1 MSIFKETSAWL
12 DLYFKGKIPNF
23 TPKYKIDNLTPF
35 RQEVIDIMKNIPYGK
50 TITYNDIAK
59 SIAQKRNISKMS
71 SQAVGGAVG
80 WNPICITIPC
90 HRVVGTNGN
99 LTGYGGGLNNKIELL
114 KIEKNNMQDF
124 HLPKI

>member
-1 MSIFKETSAWL
+1 
-12 DLYFKGKIPNF
+12 
-23 TPKYKIDNLTPF
+23 
-35 RQEVIDIMKNIPYGK
+35 MKNIPYGK

-80 WNPICITIPC
+80 RNSICITIPC

-99 LTGYGGGLNNKIELL
+99 LTGYVGGLNNKIALL
-114 KIEKNNMQDF
+114 KIEKNNMQKF
-124 HLPKI
+124 HLPKIR

>member
-1 MSIFKETSAWL
+1 
-12 DLYFKGKIPNF
+12 
-23 TPKYKIDNLTPF
+23 
-35 RQEVIDIMKNIPYGK
+35 MKNIPYGK

>member
-1 MSIFKETSAWL
+1 
-12 DLYFKGKIPNF
+12 
-23 TPKYKIDNLTPF
+23 
-35 RQEVIDIMKNIPYGK
+35 MKTIPYGK

-80 WNPICITIPC
+80 RNSICIPIPC

-99 LTGYGGGLNNKIELL
+99 LTGYVGGLNNKIELL
-114 KIEKNNMQDF
+114 KIEKNNMQKF
-124 HLPKI
+124 HLPKIR

>member
-1 MSIFKETSAWL
+1 M
-12 DLYFKGKIPNF
+12 
-23 TPKYKIDNLTPF
+23 
-35 RQEVIDIMKNIPYGK
+35 
-50 TITYNDIAK
+50 TYNDIAK

-99 LTGYGGGLNNKIELL
+99 LTGYVGGLNNKIEFL
-114 KIEKNNMQDF
+114 KIEKNNMQKF
-124 HLPKI
+124 HLPKIR